1 MATIKQ
7 SYPMNASPAK
17 VFKALT
23 DPKIIAKWSGAKAKM
38 SAKKGAAFEIW
49 EGDMFG
55 KNLSVIKDK
64 KLVQEWCTRSFKSK
78 VTFTIKA
85 KGKNSVVDLL
95 HEDVPTKSKNDYA
108 SGWKDYYL
116 GAIQDMFLMSGK

>member
-1 MATIKQ
+1 MSTIKQ
-7 SYPMNASPAK
+7 SYEMKASPSK

-23 DPKIIAKWSGAKAKM
+23 DPKIIAKWSGAPAKM

-55 KNLSVIKDK
+55 KNLEVVKDK
-64 KLVQEWCTRSFKSK
+64 KLVQEWCTSTFKSK

-85 KGKNSVVDLL
+85 KGKNAVVDLL
-95 HEDVPTKSKNDYA
+95 HEDVPAKDKNDYT

-116 GAIQDMFLMSGK
+116 GAIQELFLRGA